1 MSNLICD
8 WCWQLNVKLFAVRC
22 KIVTTL
28 TGESTAGKEQAG
40 NVIQTTLTG
49 ESTAGKEQAGN
60 VLQNRDL
67 QHSVESDVVD
77 LEQFVHVRLPS
88 SMFESLPEGVFV
100 DDDGNVSVYV
110 NKDRVQ
116 PVALCPQPE
125 CPLPTDDVAQSP
137 VSSSHSS
144 MANASRTRKRKREP
158 QKWKRNESKRKRNSG
173 DAYVDSN
180 GNVISAKVMG
190 NPCHCRRNCFQLL
203 TQDYCQKIFSSFW
216 ENGNFDVQ
224 NAYLYGQI
232 RCLNANTST
241 QDCSRQYTYVYYVK
255 GANGKDIRICREA
268 FLGVHWLQNNRGRLG
283 NIQTAIARGTIR
295 YDTRCYFNVR
305 SKADMNRLNLPHGDD
320 N

>member
-1 MSNLICD
+1 MALKMQHTMPSMCIVTQSAIKMSNLICD
-8 WCWQLNVKLFAVRC
+8 WCWQLNEKLFAVRC

-28 TGESTAGKEQAG
+28 TGESTAGDE
-40 NVIQTTLTG
+40 
-49 ESTAGKEQAGN
+49 EAGN

-88 SMFESLPEGVFV
+88 NMFESLPEGVFV
-100 DDDGNVSVYV
+100 DDDDGNVSVYV

-125 CPLPTDDVAQSP
+125 CPLPTNDVAQPP

-144 MANASRTRKRKREP
+144 MANVSRTRKRKREP

-203 TQDYCQKIFSSFW
+203 TQDHCQKNFSSFW

-232 RCLNANTST
+232 RCLNANTAT
-241 QDCSRQYTYVYYVK
+241 QDCSR
-255 GANGKDIRICREA
+255 
-268 FLGVHWLQNNRGRLG
+268 
-283 NIQTAIARGTIR
+283 
-295 YDTRCYFNVR
+295 
-305 SKADMNRLNLPHGDD
+305 
-320 N
+320 